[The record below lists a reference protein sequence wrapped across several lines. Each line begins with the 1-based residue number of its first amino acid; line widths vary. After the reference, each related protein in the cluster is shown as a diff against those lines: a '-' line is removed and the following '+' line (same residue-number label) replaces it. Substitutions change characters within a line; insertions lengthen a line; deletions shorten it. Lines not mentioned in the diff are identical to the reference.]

1 MRASWPSRGLSSR
14 VSSMP
19 RIVSVP
25 MLTEVQAG
33 PYTVRGVSVGGVYT
47 SLQVPELDVVL
58 DVGLPIRSFCGSDRI
73 FLSHAHPDHAS
84 GLGSLLGIRRL
95 IGKGAPQV
103 FLPAEIEANVQAS
116 LAVMSRLHHTSM
128 EVNTVPMLPGDV
140 RPLGQG
146 LFVRAFRTHHPVPSL
161 GYQFFRRVA
170 KLRLEHQSL
179 PPQEIARRRRAGEAL
194 FDEVERLELAYAT
207 DTLSR
212 VLDTEPGLFD
222 SRVLILECTFVDA
235 RHSVQDAQAKAHL
248 HLDELLARADQFRNE
263 ALVLMHFSQALPP
276 ESVHATLR
284 ERLPPS
290 LAERVR
296 VFAPESG
303 RWFG

>member
-1 MRASWPSRGLSSR
+1 
-14 VSSMP
+14 
-19 RIVSVP
+19 

-103 FLPAEIEANVQAS
+103 FLPAEIESNIQES
-116 LAVMSRLHHTSM
+116 LAVMSRLHHTAM
-128 EVNTVPMLPGDV
+128 EVHTVPMLPGDV
-140 RPLGQG
+140 RPLGHG

-161 GYQFFRRVA
+161 GYQFFRRIS
-170 KLRLEHQSL
+170 KLRPEFQSL
-179 PPQEIARRRRAGEAL
+179 PPQDIAKRRQAGEAL
-194 FDEVERLELAYAT
+194 FDEIERLELAYAT
-207 DTLSR
+207 DTVSR
-212 VLDTEPGLFD
+212 VLETEPSLFE
-222 SRVLILECTFVDA
+222 SRVLILECTFIDA
-235 RHSVQDAQAKAHL
+235 RHTVEDAQARAHL
-248 HLDELLARADQFRNE
+248 HLDELIARADQFRNE
-263 ALVLMHFSQALPP
+263 ALVLMHFSQAFSP
-276 ESVHATLR
+276 EAVHATLR
-284 ERLPPS
+284 ARLPPALS
-290 LAERVR
+290 ERVR
-296 VFAPESG
+296 VFAPDTG